1 MAQQVKDPPAGQETQ
16 EMWACSLNGE
26 DPLEEE
32 METHSQYSCLGN
44 PMDRGAWWA
53 AVPGVAKSRQADHR
67 AHTDCILSLLLL
79 DSLFFLK
86 TILVTLQIDRD
97 FLLMQIMSG
106 RGGSS
111 QVVGV

>member
-32 METHSQYSCLGN
+32 METHSKYSCLGN

-53 AVPGVAKSRQADHR
+53 AVPGVAKSRHSWSQGTHRLYIVLALTGLPVFPKDHFGHL
-67 AHTDCILSLLLL
+67 AN
-79 DSLFFLK
+79 
-86 TILVTLQIDRD
+86 
-97 FLLMQIMSG
+97 
-106 RGGSS
+106 
-111 QVVGV
+111 